1 MPPKRAAATAG
12 ESAPTEK
19 KAKAAAGATKGTV
32 IAERPKKAAATKKST
47 AAASGSA
54 EAPKKAPAKAPAPK
68 KAAAKA
74 ATSKTAAPKEAAAPK
89 KASASSRKKTAK
101 TAGES
106 DKENEV
112 AEPQANGVKRKR
124 EEEEDKEAGE
134 EAAGGAEAGDERG
147 TKRARKDEEE
157 EAAAAAPAKKKAA
170 APKAAPKRAARE
182 LKEIN
187 EPPTQVMDI
196 FVFGEGTAGELGL
209 GSVRVDGKKPI
220 DVKRPRLN
228 PNLKGVVQVAC
239 GGMHV
244 AALTKDNKILTW
256 GVNDQGALGRDT
268 TWDGGLRDVDDEDD
282 SSEDGDDTGMN
293 PKESTPG
300 EIDTSNIPEG
310 VKWAQIV
317 ASDSATFALTTTG
330 QVYGWGTFRSNE
342 GVLGFSRSSLIQRTP
357 TLVPELS
364 RIKQLAAGLN
374 HILALDD
381 KNKVYAWG
389 AGQQAQLARRLL
401 ERDDLAALYP
411 TGIGALPGR
420 AKVAKLACGS
430 YHSFVID
437 TKGRVIGWGLNN
449 YAELGVED
457 EAGQDGGFVM
467 RPQLIKALEPYEI
480 TCIAGGEHHSLA
492 CSKNGE
498 LLTWGRIDGHQVGQ
512 PSDSFSEDNTIWDE
526 RNKPRILV
534 VPTVVPDIK
543 DVVSVAAGT
552 DHSFAI
558 TADGKV
564 YSWGFSANYQT
575 GQGTTDDIEKPT
587 IIDNSAI
594 RDRKIIFAGAGGQY
608 GIVGALPLE
617 N

>member
-1 MPPKRAAATAG
+1 MPPK
-12 ESAPTEK
+12 
-19 KAKAAAGATKGTV
+19 KAAAAASESASTVKKTKSATAAAKATAV
-32 IAERPKKAAATKKST
+32 DSNKKAAPAKKAATKKST
-47 AAASGSA
+47 ASATSAA
-54 EAPKKAPAKAPAPK
+54 PPK

-74 ATSKTAAPKEAAAPK
+74 SSKKPSAKAGVTKKAAPK
-89 KASASSRKKTAK
+89 KAATSSRNKTAK
-101 TAGES
+101 ASPES

-112 AEPQANGVKRKR
+112 AEAKVNGVKRKR
-124 EEEEDKEAGE
+124 DEEEDKDADKDV
-134 EAAGGAEAGDERG
+134 AGDAQADDKRG
-147 TKRARKDEEE
+147 TKRAKKDE
-157 EAAAAAPAKKKAA
+157 APAAPAKKKKVA

-182 LKEIN
+182 LKAIN

-228 PNLKGVVQVAC
+228 HNLKGVVQVAC

-268 TWDGGLRDVDDEDD
+268 TWDGGLRDVDDSDEDSD
-282 SSEDGDDTGMN
+282 DDDTGMN
-293 PKESTPG
+293 PKESTPA
-300 EIDTSNIPEG
+300 EIDTSNVPED
-310 VKWAQIV
+310 VKWVQVV

-342 GVLGFSRSSLIQRTP
+342 GVLGFSRSVLIQRTP
-357 TLVPELS
+357 ALVPELS
-364 RIKQLAAGLN
+364 KIKQLAAGLN
-374 HILALDD
+374 HVLALDD
-381 KNKVYAWG
+381 KNKVFAWG

-401 ERDDLAALYP
+401 ERDDSAALYP

-467 RPQLIKALEPYEI
+467 RPQLIKALEPYEV

-492 CSKNGE
+492 CSKKGE

-512 PSDSFSEDNTIWDE
+512 PSGSFSEDNTIWDE

-543 DVVSVAAGT
+543 DVVHVAAGT

-558 TADGKV
+558 TGDGKV

-575 GQGTTDDIEKPT
+575 GQGTTDDIEAPT
-587 IIDNSAI
+587 LIDNSAI

-608 GIVGALPLE
+608 GIVGALAE